1 MSFQTGREGKGVRS
15 SADRRFK
22 DKSAAYTVWK
32 YFSWLILTA
41 LWLTEDVLIK
51 GHCVFRRNHYFIKAG
66 INSLQSESN
75 QNIKNKSYGQSRTVS
90 HSIFASGRAGLW
102 LPPPQ
107 FVAANTLPF
116 SKLITF
122 KYESFQENETKC
134 KTSCTVVYKTSAFST
149 WELKYTRQYLKK
161 SRTPFTWL

>member
-41 LWLTEDVLIK
+41 LWLTEDVLMK

-75 QNIKNKSYGQSRTVS
+75 QNIKNKVMAKAEQFLIVFLPLVGLGFGCHPPVCCCKHPAFFQTNHFQIWKFSRKRNKMQN
-90 HSIFASGRAGLW
+90 IM
-102 LPPPQ
+102 
-107 FVAANTLPF
+107 
-116 SKLITF
+116 
-122 KYESFQENETKC
+122 Y
-134 KTSCTVVYKTSAFST
+134 SCIQDFCFFHLGA
-149 WELKYTRQYLKK
+149 
-161 SRTPFTWL
+161 

>member
-1 MSFQTGREGKGVRS
+1 M
-15 SADRRFK
+15 
-22 DKSAAYTVWK
+22 
-32 YFSWLILTA
+32 
-41 LWLTEDVLIK
+41 K

-75 QNIKNKSYGQSRTVS
+75 QNIKNKVMAKAEQFLIV
-90 HSIFASGRAGLW
+90 F
-102 LPPPQ
+102 LPLVELGFGCPPQ

-161 SRTPFTWL
+161 AEHLSLDYSFHFSAVFHIFESTQTLVFMHTYRRAKVLQPHTHTLHRLQQIYCQEV